1 MPIRPEDPDEANR
14 ARQQETARS
23 EGGPL
28 GEQVMDEAAA
38 QRQIAS
44 GPDTDD
50 DAWVGV
56 HEQPTLRGIDLDGS
70 RVEHQ
75 APLALVVDDNRLNRD
90 LCSLRLTL
98 MGCRVLTAE
107 NGLEGWRIARVSRP
121 DIVIL
126 DISMPVMDGCELAQR
141 IRADD
146 HLSKM
151 PLVAV
156 TAFGSGWQQAAL
168 ACGCTS
174 VLERP
179 TDLPVFERAVR
190 AALGGQSS
198 RLVALRPE

>member
-1 MPIRPEDPDEANR
+1 MNSRHSEAS
-14 ARQQETARS
+14 TWT
-23 EGGPL
+23 
-28 GEQVMDEAAA
+28 VAAWST
-38 QRQIAS
+38 RRLSPSSSTTIAS
-44 GPDTDD
+44 TVIS
-50 DAWVGV
+50 A
-56 HEQPTLRGIDLDGS
+56 RY
-70 RVEHQ
+70 
-75 APLALVVDDNRLNRD
+75 ALP
-90 LCSLRLTL
+90 S
-98 MGCRVLTAE
+98 
-107 NGLEGWRIARVSRP
+107 SRP
-121 DIVIL
+121 DIIIL

>member
-1 MPIRPEDPDEANR
+1 MDLPSSQQQARARRSRQRSAEDERQHETFRYGTRMMAPTEPHAHPPRRPDEANR

-75 APLALVVDDNRLNRD
+75 APLALVVDD
-90 LCSLRLTL
+90 
-98 MGCRVLTAE
+98 
-107 NGLEGWRIARVSRP
+107 IAST
-121 DIVIL
+121 VISARYAL
-126 DISMPVMDGCELAQR
+126 PSWG
-141 IRADD
+141 
-146 HLSKM
+146 
-151 PLVAV
+151 
-156 TAFGSGWQQAAL
+156 AA
-168 ACGCTS
+168 S
-174 VLERP
+174 
-179 TDLPVFERAVR
+179 
-190 AALGGQSS
+190 
-198 RLVALRPE
+198 

>member
-1 MPIRPEDPDEANR
+1 VPRPDGGERAGGLANR
-14 ARQQETARS
+14 ASVTA
-23 EGGPL
+23 
-28 GEQVMDEAAA
+28 
-38 QRQIAS
+38 
-44 GPDTDD
+44 
-50 DAWVGV
+50 
-56 HEQPTLRGIDLDGS
+56 
-70 RVEHQ
+70 
-75 APLALVVDDNRLNRD
+75 
-90 LCSLRLTL
+90 
-98 MGCRVLTAE
+98 
-107 NGLEGWRIARVSRP
+107 

-198 RLVALRPE
+198 RLVPFARSDGVPSATRRRHPIQRAPAATASHVYGPPTSSQ